1 MSLEPLPTETQED
14 KRTTTII
21 IHFHNIKPYLDVDN
35 PKNNTIIIS
44 IEVVSR

>member
-1 MSLEPLPTETQED
+1 MSLEPLPTEKQED

-35 PKNNTIIIS
+35 PKKQHDYYFHWS
-44 IEVVSR
+44 G